1 MSPNFNMSSRES
13 NISLFGDWPVFCYS
27 SRVIDQ
33 SAEVRSLNHA
43 FEARKEPREGFLV
56 RRTRFM
62 FQRSRWFAEEVK

>member
-1 MSPNFNMSSRES
+1 M
-13 NISLFGDWPVFCYS
+13 
-27 SRVIDQ
+27 IDQ